1 MDNTTTTTY
10 TFTPDPA
17 GPCAVPTTMTVT
29 VNPVVTPTFTAVAPI
44 CAGDALAAL
53 PTTSAEGITGS
64 WLPAVMDNTA
74 TTLYTFTPDAGQCAV
89 TNTMT
94 VTVTPNV
101 TPTFVAVTPICAGD
115 ALAALP
121 TTSTEGITGSW
132 SPAVMDNTTTT
143 LYTFTP
149 DAGQCAVANTMT
161 ITVNPVVTP
170 TFTPVAPICAGGSLA
185 ALPTMSI
192 EGVTGTWSP
201 PLDNTTTTLYTF
213 MPDAGQCAPTAT
225 MTITVNPSTTPT
237 FNAVAPIC
245 TGEPLAA
252 LPTNSTEGIAG
263 TWSPAVMDNT
273 ETTTYIFTPD
283 PAGPCALTTTMTITV
298 NQLATSTFAAM
309 DPICLGD
316 TSATLP
322 ATSVE
327 GFTGVWS
334 PAALDYT
341 NTTTYTFTPD
351 AGQCAAEGTLTVDVI
366 ENVTPTFNDVA
377 KICPGE
383 ALTALP
389 KTSLNGITGTWSPP
403 LDNMATTTYT
413 FTPDAGQCA
422 TSKTLEIVVSSDCDI
437 PRGISPNNDGLNDEL
452 DLTEFNVN
460 KLSIFN
466 RYGVKVYN
474 YGAGYTKQWHGQSDA
489 GQELP
494 DGTYY
499 YVINMGTDV
508 TKTGWIYI
516 NREQ

>member
-1 MDNTTTTTY
+1 WSPAVMDNTTTTTY

-263 TWSPAVMDNT
+263 TWSPA
-273 ETTTYIFTPD
+273 
-283 PAGPCALTTTMTITV
+283 
-298 NQLATSTFAAM
+298 
-309 DPICLGD
+309 
-316 TSATLP
+316 
-322 ATSVE
+322 
-327 GFTGVWS
+327 
-334 PAALDYT
+334 
-341 NTTTYTFTPD
+341 
-351 AGQCAAEGTLTVDVI
+351 
-366 ENVTPTFNDVA
+366 
-377 KICPGE
+377 
-383 ALTALP
+383 
-389 KTSLNGITGTWSPP
+389 
-403 LDNMATTTYT
+403 
-413 FTPDAGQCA
+413 
-422 TSKTLEIVVSSDCDI
+422 
-437 PRGISPNNDGLNDEL
+437 
-452 DLTEFNVN
+452 
-460 KLSIFN
+460 
-466 RYGVKVYN
+466 
-474 YGAGYTKQWHGQSDA
+474 
-489 GQELP
+489 
-494 DGTYY
+494 
-499 YVINMGTDV
+499 
-508 TKTGWIYI
+508 
-516 NREQ
+516 